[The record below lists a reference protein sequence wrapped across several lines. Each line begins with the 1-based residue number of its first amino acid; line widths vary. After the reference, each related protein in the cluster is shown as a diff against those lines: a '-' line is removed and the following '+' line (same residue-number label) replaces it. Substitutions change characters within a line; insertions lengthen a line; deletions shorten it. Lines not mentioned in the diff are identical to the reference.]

1 MCLGMWSVSPTAAT
15 LLASQ
20 RKPRGDV
27 IHSGS
32 VFVNSA
38 DIVFPHWCESLSLKP
53 TDTMFQQIFKKFP
66 FHCFLAM
73 TSGDLPCL
81 WGGGVS
87 ENPFVTS
94 PKLDS
99 GLWDL
104 GLGLLL
110 VGDLAQR
117 KQ

>member
-1 MCLGMWSVSPTAAT
+1 M
-15 LLASQ
+15 
-20 RKPRGDV
+20 
-27 IHSGS
+27 
-32 VFVNSA
+32 
-38 DIVFPHWCESLSLKP
+38 
-53 TDTMFQQIFKKFP
+53 
-66 FHCFLAM
+66 
-73 TSGDLPCL
+73 
-81 WGGGVS
+81 GGVS
-87 ENPFVTS
+87 GNPFVTS